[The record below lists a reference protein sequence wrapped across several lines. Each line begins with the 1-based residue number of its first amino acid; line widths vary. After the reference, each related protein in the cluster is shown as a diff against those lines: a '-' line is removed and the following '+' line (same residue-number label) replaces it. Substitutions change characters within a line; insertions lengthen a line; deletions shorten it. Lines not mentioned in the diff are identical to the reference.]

1 MALSIKND
9 EIYKLEANLERA
21 HQDLNIAQVNLK
33 RLAEEKVLLR
43 ESNAEIIRNANMRIL
58 TNAKKMERK
67 FASLKNQVDQGFDS
81 NQDLF
86 FLLPL
91 IFLLHWSMLSIG
103 IMIFSFF
110 PPGEG
115 LEQSI

>member
-21 HQDLNIAQVNLK
+21 HQDFNTAQVHLK

-67 FASLKNQVDQGFDS
+67 FATLKNQVDQA
-81 NQDLF
+81 
-86 FLLPL
+86 L
-91 IFLLHWSMLSIG
+91 IQTRTC
-103 IMIFSFF
+103 SFYCH
-110 PPGEG
+110 
-115 LEQSI
+115 